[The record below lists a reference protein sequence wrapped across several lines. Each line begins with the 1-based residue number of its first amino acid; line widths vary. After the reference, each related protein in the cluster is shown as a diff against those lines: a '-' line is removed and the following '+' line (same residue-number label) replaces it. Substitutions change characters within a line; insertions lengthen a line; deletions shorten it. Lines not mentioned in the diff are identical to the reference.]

1 MINCSESAAFG
12 YKSHKAAILLASP
25 DEIDLYSLATFG
37 KAIFIRISSI
47 IMKKSEIVEGCCY
60 KLAPVIENLDFI
72 KKEIDSG
79 HLLKNKGRP
88 YMVVFCNFVIKKIAL
103 FG

>member
-1 MINCSESAAFG
+1 MFG
-12 YKSHKAAILLASP
+12 HKSHKAAILLASP

>member
-1 MINCSESAAFG
+1 M
-12 YKSHKAAILLASP
+12 ASP

>member
-1 MINCSESAAFG
+1 MFG
-12 YKSHKAAILLASP
+12 HKSAILLASP

-37 KAIFIRISSI
+37 KAIFIRIRSI

>member
-1 MINCSESAAFG
+1 MINCSESAALG
-12 YKSHKAAILLASP
+12 NKSHKAAILLASP

-60 KLAPVIENLDFI
+60 KLDPVIENLDFI
-72 KKEIDSG
+72 KKSTQDI
-79 HLLKNKGRP
+79 
-88 YMVVFCNFVIKKIAL
+88 F
-103 FG
+103 

>member
-12 YKSHKAAILLASP
+12 HKSNKAAILLASP

>member
-1 MINCSESAAFG
+1 
-12 YKSHKAAILLASP
+12 
-25 DEIDLYSLATFG
+25 
-37 KAIFIRISSI
+37 
-47 IMKKSEIVEGCCY
+47 MKKSEIVEGCCY

-88 YMVVFCNFVIKKIAL
+88 YMVVFCNKEDSTIWVAPLLCLSSRKCIKGARKSA
-103 FG
+103 

>member
-12 YKSHKAAILLASP
+12 HKSHKVAILLASP

-79 HLLKNKGRP
+79 HLLKNKGQP

>member
-1 MINCSESAAFG
+1 
-12 YKSHKAAILLASP
+12 
-25 DEIDLYSLATFG
+25 
-37 KAIFIRISSI
+37 
-47 IMKKSEIVEGCCY
+47 MKKSEIVEGCCY

>member
-12 YKSHKAAILLASP
+12 HKSHKAAILLASP

-79 HLLKNKGRP
+79 HLLKNKGRL

>member
-12 YKSHKAAILLASP
+12 HKSHKAAILLASP

-37 KAIFIRISSI
+37 KAGKAIFIRISSI

-60 KLAPVIENLDFI
+60 KLDPVIENLDFI
-72 KKEIDSG
+72 KKSTQDI
-79 HLLKNKGRP
+79 
-88 YMVVFCNFVIKKIAL
+88 F
-103 FG
+103 

>member
-1 MINCSESAAFG
+1 
-12 YKSHKAAILLASP
+12 
-25 DEIDLYSLATFG
+25 
-37 KAIFIRISSI
+37 
-47 IMKKSEIVEGCCY
+47 MKKSEIVEGCCY

-79 HLLKNKGRP
+79 HLLKNKGQP

>member
-1 MINCSESAAFG
+1 MSLLCSDISQLSFWLPAD
-12 YKSHKAAILLASP
+12 K
-25 DEIDLYSLATFG
+25 IDVYSLATFG

>member
-12 YKSHKAAILLASP
+12 HKSHKAVILLASP

>member
-12 YKSHKAAILLASP
+12 HKSHKAAILLASP
-25 DEIDLYSLATFG
+25 DEIDLYSLATVG

-60 KLAPVIENLDFI
+60 KLDPVIENLDFI
-72 KKEIDSG
+72 KKSTQDI
-79 HLLKNKGRP
+79 
-88 YMVVFCNFVIKKIAL
+88 F
-103 FG
+103 

>member
-12 YKSHKAAILLASP
+12 HKSHKAAILLASP

-79 HLLKNKGRP
+79 HLLKNKGQP
-88 YMVVFCNFVIKKIAL
+88 YKVVFCNFVIKKIAL

>member
-1 MINCSESAAFG
+1 MIYCSESAAFG
-12 YKSHKAAILLASP
+12 HKSHKAAILLASP